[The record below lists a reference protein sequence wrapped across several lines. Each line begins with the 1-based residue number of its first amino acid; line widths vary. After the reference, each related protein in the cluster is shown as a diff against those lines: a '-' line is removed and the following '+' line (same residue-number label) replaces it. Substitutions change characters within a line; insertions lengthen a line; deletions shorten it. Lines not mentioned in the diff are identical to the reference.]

1 MFTSADGR
9 PVQRPFPGERHF
21 KAAGA
26 LLAVV
31 FALQSGLAL
40 TGTARGPGLWT
51 LWAVMMA
58 AALVISIKGRRQA
71 TQAMRE
77 RHADELRG
85 LEKHGPA

>member
-1 MFTSADGR
+1 
-9 PVQRPFPGERHF
+9 
-21 KAAGA
+21 
-26 LLAVV
+26 
-31 FALQSGLAL
+31 
-40 TGTARGPGLWT
+40 
-51 LWAVMMA
+51 MMA